1 MITVGDNELNT
12 ARSLRAILTHVLGV
26 PHIMLPY

>member
-12 ARSLRAILTHVLGV
+12 ALSLRGILTHVLGV